1 MHLKIIQKTD
11 KELRMEFAQE
21 GHTLLN
27 LLKTELLNDKRVIL
41 ATYDAKF
48 VIMDNPVFRLQTT
61 GVDPLKVMSEAA
73 ARISSYCAD
82 FAAAYDAAVG
92 K

>member
-82 FAAAYDAAVG
+82 L
-92 K
+92 